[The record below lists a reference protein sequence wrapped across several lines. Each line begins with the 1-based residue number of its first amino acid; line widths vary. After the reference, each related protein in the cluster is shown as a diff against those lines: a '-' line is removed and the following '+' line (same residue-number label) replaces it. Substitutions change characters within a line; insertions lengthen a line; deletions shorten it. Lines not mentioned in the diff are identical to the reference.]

1 MANNRIFYA
10 CQSAAINHREYNST
24 TGIWSTF
31 SNSTTHQCEG
41 LQSVGI
47 NTNFN
52 LEQIFELGQLGIY
65 ENVEGIPEVEV
76 TMEKALDGKRLL
88 YHCCSTQGEV
98 VTQTTQD
105 RADIGIKVFADS
117 GNADGGSGIAEVV
130 ATGMYVSN
138 ISYTFPIEGN
148 ATESITFV
156 GNAKQWENSGGTGLS
171 AKSLSSLVTNPSGTP
186 TGAGAPASDGVTRR
200 ENFQPHGS
208 TSTTSRIPSTVRSA
222 GALQSVTVSSD
233 FSREDILSLGSKT
246 PYYRAAGFP
255 IEVSCEFEVVAT
267 NGDRVNMVE
276 GSDNIGN
283 ETIIISAGATADQ
296 RVTLNLGTRN
306 KLTSISYGGGD
317 ASGGNATI
325 TFGYINY
332 NDLVVSGPSLPAGV
346 TQSSLGS

>member
-10 CQSAAINHREYNST
+10 CQSAAINHREYNDT
-24 TGIWSTF
+24 TGTWSVF
-31 SNSTTHQCEG
+31 ASSTAHQCEG

-88 YHCCSTQGEV
+88 YHCCSTEGES

-105 RADIGIKVFADS
+105 RADIGIKVYADS
-117 GNADGGSGIAEVV
+117 GNADGGSGIAEVI
-130 ATGMYVSN
+130 ATGMYISN
-138 ISYTFPIEGN
+138 ISYTFPVEGN
-148 ATESITFV
+148 STESLTFV
-156 GNAKQWENSGGTGLS
+156 GNAKVWQNAGGTAFSGKGI
-171 AKSLSSLVTNPSGTP
+171 ASLVTNPSGTP
-186 TGAGAPASDGVTRR
+186 TGEGAPASDGVTRR
-200 ENFQPHGS
+200 ENFQGHGS
-208 TSTTSRIPSTVRSA
+208 TSTTSRIPATVRNA
-222 GALQSVTVSSD
+222 GNLQSVTVSSD
-233 FSREDILSLGSKT
+233 FSREDIMSLGSKT

-267 NGDRVNMVE
+267 NGDKVNCE
-276 GSDNIGN
+276 EASDNIGN
-283 ETIIISAGATADQ
+283 EEIIIRAGNTTSQ
-296 RVTLNLGTRN
+296 QITLNLGNRN

-317 ASGGNATI
+317 ATGGNATI

-332 NDLVVSGPSLPAGV
+332 NHLVVNGPDLPAGA
-346 TQSSLGS
+346 TPGS

>member
-10 CQSAAINHREYNST
+10 CQSAAIKHREIQT
-24 TGIWSTF
+24 DGTWSGG
-31 SNSTTHQCEG
+31 SNLTHQCEG

-98 VTQTTQD
+98 LSKTSAD

-117 GNADGGSGIAEVV
+117 GNADGSTGVSEVL

-138 ISYTFPIEGN
+138 ISYTFPVEGN
-148 ATESITFV
+148 STESITFV
-156 GNAKQWENSGGTGLS
+156 GNAKVWEGDFAGAVASI
-171 AKSLSSLVTNPSGTP
+171 VTNPSGTP
-186 TGAGAPASDGVTRR
+186 TGIGAPAGSAGVLRR
-200 ENFQPHGS
+200 EDFQTG
-208 TSTTSRIPSTVRSA
+208 TIPSTVTNA
-222 GALQSVTVSSD
+222 GNLQSVTVSTD

-267 NGDRVNMVE
+267 DGDNVKVVDD
-276 GSDNIGN
+276 SDNISD
-283 ETIIISAGATADQ
+283 ETIIIKSGTGSEQ
-296 RVTLNLGTRN
+296 ITLNLGSKN

-332 NDLVVSGPSLPAGV
+332 NDLTVTGPSLPVGA
-346 TQSSLGS
+346 